1 MNYILL
7 GNGIA
12 LFGAVLMA
20 AIGLIKQ
27 RKHILAAQ
35 CVQFGIM
42 GIANLI
48 LGGINGFVSALV
60 SITRNLICLKWKLTT
75 PIKIGV
81 ISIQAVLALSINRS
95 GVIGILPG
103 LSACIC
109 TWFLDTKDEIKL
121 KVVIIIAQVC
131 WLIYDFSILNY
142 VSFAFDIITILAN
155 LIGIV
160 TIAKQ
165 RRTIQQHH
173 I

>member
-1 MNYILL
+1 MNSILL

-60 SITRNLICLKWKLTT
+60 SITRNLICLRWELTT
-75 PIKIGV
+75 PIKIGI
-81 ISIQAVLALSINRS
+81 ISIQAILALSIDRS

-109 TWFLDTKDEIKL
+109 TWFSDTTDEIKL
-121 KVVIIIAQVC
+121 KMVIIIAQVC
-131 WLIYDFSILNY
+131 WLIYDRFILNY

-160 TIAKQ
+160 LIVRQ
-165 RRTIQQHH
+165 RKTV
-173 I
+173 

>member
-1 MNYILL
+1 MNSIFL

-42 GIANLI
+42 GIANLL

-60 SITRNLICLKWKLTT
+60 NITRNLICLKWELTT
-75 PIKIGV
+75 PIKIGI
-81 ISIQAVLALSINRS
+81 ISIQAVLALSIDRS

-109 TWFLDTKDEIKL
+109 TWFLDTTDEIKL
-121 KVVIIIAQVC
+121 KMVIIIAQVC
-131 WLIYDFSILNY
+131 WLIYDRSILNY

-155 LIGIV
+155 LVGIV
-160 TIAKQ
+160 LIVRQ
-165 RRTIQQHH
+165 RKTL
-173 I
+173 

>member
-1 MNYILL
+1 MNSILL
-7 GNGIA
+7 GNGRA

-27 RKHILAAQ
+27 RKHILATQ

-60 SITRNLICLKWKLTT
+60 SITRNLICLKWELTT
-75 PIKIGV
+75 PIKIGI
-81 ISIQAVLALSINRS
+81 ISIQAVLALSIDRS

-121 KVVIIIAQVC
+121 KMVIVIAQVY
-131 WLIYDFSILNY
+131 WLIYDRSMLNY

-155 LIGIV
+155 LVGIV
-160 TIAKQ
+160 LIVRQ
-165 RRTIQQHH
+165 RKTV
-173 I
+173 

>member
-1 MNYILL
+1 MNSILL

-60 SITRNLICLKWKLTT
+60 SITRNLICLRWELTT
-75 PIKIGV
+75 PIKIGI
-81 ISIQAVLALSINRS
+81 ISIQAILALSIDRS

-109 TWFLDTKDEIKL
+109 TWFSDTKDEVKL

-131 WLIYDFSILNY
+131 WLIYDRSILNY

-155 LIGIV
+155 LMGIV
-160 TIAKQ
+160 LIVRQ
-165 RRTIQQHH
+165 RKTV
-173 I
+173 

>member
-1 MNYILL
+1 MNHILL

-12 LFGAVLMA
+12 LFGAILMA

-48 LGGINGFVSALV
+48 LGGISGFVSALV
-60 SITRNLICLKWKLTT
+60 SITRNLICLKWELTI
-75 PIKIGV
+75 PIKVGI
-81 ISIQAVLALSINRS
+81 ISIQAVLALSINQD
-95 GVIGILPG
+95 GIIGILPG

-109 TWFLDTKDEIKL
+109 TGFLDTKDEIKL
-121 KVVIIIAQVC
+121 KVVIIIAQIC
-131 WLIYDFSILNY
+131 WLIYDLSILNY
-142 VSFAFDIITILAN
+142 VSFAFDIVTILAN

-160 TIAKQ
+160 TIARQ
-165 RRTIQQHH
+165 RKTV
-173 I
+173 

>member
-1 MNYILL
+1 MNSILL

-60 SITRNLICLKWKLTT
+60 SITRNLICLKWELTT
-75 PIKIGV
+75 PIKIGI
-81 ISIQAVLALSINRS
+81 ISIQAVLALSIDRS
-95 GVIGILPG
+95 GVIGILQG

-109 TWFLDTKDEIKL
+109 TWFLDTTDEIKL
-121 KVVIIIAQVC
+121 KMVIIIAQVC
-131 WLIYDFSILNY
+131 WLIYDRSILND

-155 LIGIV
+155 LVGIV
-160 TIAKQ
+160 LIVRQ
-165 RRTIQQHH
+165 RKTV
-173 I
+173 

>member
-1 MNYILL
+1 MNHILL

-12 LFGAVLMA
+12 LLGAVLMA
-20 AIGLIKQ
+20 AIGLIRQ
-27 RKHILAAQ
+27 RKHILTAQ
-35 CVQFGIM
+35 CIQFGIM

-48 LGGINGFVSALV
+48 LGGISGFVSALV
-60 SITRNLICLKWKLTT
+60 SIIRNLICLKWELTT

-81 ISIQAVLALSINRS
+81 IAIQSALALSINQD
-95 GVIGILPG
+95 GIIGTLPG
-103 LSACIC
+103 LSACIF

-131 WLIYDFSILNY
+131 WLIYDLFILNY

-160 TIAKQ
+160 TITRQ
-165 RRTIQQHH
+165 RKTV
-173 I
+173 

>member
-1 MNYILL
+1 MDYILL

-48 LGGINGFVSALV
+48 LGGISGFVSALV
-60 SITRNLICLKWKLTT
+60 SIARNLICLKWELTM
-75 PIKIGV
+75 PIKAGI

-109 TWFLDTKDEIKL
+109 TWFLDTTDEIKL
-121 KVVIIIAQVC
+121 KMVIIIAQVC
-131 WLIYDFSILNY
+131 WLIYDRSILNY

-155 LIGIV
+155 LVGIV
-160 TIAKQ
+160 LIVRQ
-165 RRTIQQHH
+165 RKTV
-173 I
+173 

>member
-1 MNYILL
+1 MNSILL

-60 SITRNLICLKWKLTT
+60 SITRNLICLKW
-75 PIKIGV
+75 
-81 ISIQAVLALSINRS
+81 
-95 GVIGILPG
+95 
-103 LSACIC
+103 
-109 TWFLDTKDEIKL
+109 
-121 KVVIIIAQVC
+121 
-131 WLIYDFSILNY
+131 
-142 VSFAFDIITILAN
+142 
-155 LIGIV
+155 
-160 TIAKQ
+160 
-165 RRTIQQHH
+165 
-173 I
+173 

>member
-20 AIGLIKQ
+20 AIGFIKQ
-27 RKHILAAQ
+27 RRHILTAQ

-60 SITRNLICLKWKLTT
+60 SITRNLICLKWELTT
-75 PIKIGV
+75 PIKISI
-81 ISIQAVLALSINRS
+81 ISIQTVLALSINRS

-109 TWFLDTKDEIKL
+109 TWFSDTTDEIKL
-121 KVVIIIAQVC
+121 KMVIIIAQVC
-131 WLIYDFSILNY
+131 WLIYDRFILNY

-160 TIAKQ
+160 LIVRQ
-165 RRTIQQHH
+165 RKTV
-173 I
+173 

>member
-1 MNYILL
+1 MNHVLL

-48 LGGINGFVSALV
+48 LGGISGFVSALV
-60 SITRNLICLKWKLTT
+60 SIARNLVCLKRELTV

-81 ISIQAVLALSINRS
+81 ISIQAVLALSINHS
-95 GVIGILPG
+95 GVIGVLPG
-103 LSACIC
+103 LSACIF

-131 WLIYDFSILNY
+131 WLIYDLSILNY

-155 LIGIV
+155 LLGIV
-160 TIAKQ
+160 SIIRQ
-165 RRTIQQHH
+165 RKTD
-173 I
+173 

>member
-1 MNYILL
+1 MNSILL

-20 AIGLIKQ
+20 AIGFIKQ
-27 RKHILAAQ
+27 RRHILTAQ

-60 SITRNLICLKWKLTT
+60 SITRNLICLRWELTT
-75 PIKIGV
+75 PIKIGI
-81 ISIQAVLALSINRS
+81 ISIQAILALSIDRS

-109 TWFLDTKDEIKL
+109 TWFLDTKDEVKL

-131 WLIYDFSILNY
+131 WLIYDRSILNY

-155 LIGIV
+155 LVGIV
-160 TIAKQ
+160 LIVRQ
-165 RRTIQQHH
+165 RKTV
-173 I
+173 

>member
-1 MNYILL
+1 MNHILL

-20 AIGLIKQ
+20 TIGLIKQ
-27 RKHILAAQ
+27 RKHILVAQ

-48 LGGINGFVSALV
+48 LGGISGFVSALV
-60 SITRNLICLKWKLTT
+60 SITRNLICLKWELTT

-81 ISIQAVLALSINRS
+81 ISIQVVLTLGINRN
-95 GVIGILPG
+95 GMIGILPG

-121 KVVIIIAQVC
+121 KVVIIIAQIC
-131 WLIYDFSILNY
+131 WLIYDLSILNY

-160 TIAKQ
+160 MIARHRK
-165 RRTIQQHH
+165 TV
-173 I
+173 

>member
-1 MNYILL
+1 MNHILL

-20 AIGLIKQ
+20 AIGFIKQ

-48 LGGINGFVSALV
+48 LGGISGFVSALV
-60 SITRNLICLKWKLTT
+60 SISRNLICLKWELTT
-75 PIKIGV
+75 PIKIGIIAV
-81 ISIQAVLALSINRS
+81 QAALALSINQD
-95 GVIGILPG
+95 GIIGTLPG

-131 WLIYDFSILNY
+131 WLIYDLSILNY

-160 TIAKQ
+160 TIARQ
-165 RRTIQQHH
+165 RKRA
-173 I
+173 

>member
-1 MNYILL
+1 MNSILL

-27 RKHILAAQ
+27 RKHILATQ

-60 SITRNLICLKWKLTT
+60 SITRNLICLKWELTT
-75 PIKIGV
+75 PIKIGI
-81 ISIQAVLALSINRS
+81 ISIQAVLALSIDRS

-121 KVVIIIAQVC
+121 KMVIVIAQVY
-131 WLIYDFSILNY
+131 WLIYDRSILNY
-142 VSFAFDIITILAN
+142 VSFVFDIITILAN

-160 TIAKQ
+160 LIVRQ
-165 RRTIQQHH
+165 RKTV
-173 I
+173 

>member
-12 LFGAVLMA
+12 LFGAVLMV
-20 AIGLIKQ
+20 AIGFIKQ
-27 RKHILAAQ
+27 RRHILTAQ

-60 SITRNLICLKWKLTT
+60 SITRNLICLKWELTT
-75 PIKIGV
+75 PIKIGI
-81 ISIQAVLALSINRS
+81 ISIQAVLALSIDRS

-109 TWFLDTKDEIKL
+109 TWFLDTKDEVKL

-131 WLIYDFSILNY
+131 WLIYDRSILNY

-160 TIAKQ
+160 LIVRQ
-165 RRTIQQHH
+165 RKTV
-173 I
+173 

>member
-1 MNYILL
+1 MNHILL

-20 AIGLIKQ
+20 AIGFIKQ

-48 LGGINGFVSALV
+48 LGGISGFVSALV
-60 SITRNLICLKWKLTT
+60 SITRNLICLKWELTM
-75 PIKIGV
+75 PIKIGIIAV
-81 ISIQAVLALSINRS
+81 QAALALSINQD
-95 GVIGILPG
+95 GIIGILPG

-109 TWFLDTKDEIKL
+109 TWFLDIKDEIKL

-131 WLIYDFSILNY
+131 WLIYDLSILNY

-165 RRTIQQHH
+165 RKSV
-173 I
+173 

>member
-1 MNYILL
+1 MNSILL

-48 LGGINGFVSALV
+48 LDGINGFVSALV
-60 SITRNLICLKWKLTT
+60 SITRNLICLKWELTT
-75 PIKIGV
+75 PIKIGI
-81 ISIQAVLALSINRS
+81 ISIQAVLALSIDRS

-109 TWFLDTKDEIKL
+109 TWFLDTTDEIKL
-121 KVVIIIAQVC
+121 KVVIIAQVC
-131 WLIYDFSILNY
+131 WLIYDRSILNY
-142 VSFAFDIITILAN
+142 VSFVFDIITILAN
-155 LIGIV
+155 LVGIV
-160 TIAKQ
+160 LIVRQ
-165 RRTIQQHH
+165 RKTV
-173 I
+173 

>member
-1 MNYILL
+1 MMNHILL

-27 RKHILAAQ
+27 RRHILAAQ
-35 CVQFGIM
+35 CIQFGIM

-60 SITRNLICLKWKLTT
+60 SITRNLICLKWELTK

-81 ISIQAVLALSINRS
+81 IFIQAVLALGINRS
-95 GVIGILPG
+95 GMIGVLPG

-131 WLIYDFSILNY
+131 WLIYDLSIRNY
-142 VSFAFDIITILAN
+142 ASFAFDIVTILAN
-155 LIGIV
+155 LIGVALIV
-160 TIAKQ
+160 RQ
-165 RRTIQQHH
+165 HRTM
-173 I
+173 

>member
-1 MNYILL
+1 MIMNSILL

-27 RKHILAAQ
+27 RKHILATQ

-60 SITRNLICLKWKLTT
+60 SITRNLICLKWELTT
-75 PIKIGV
+75 PIKIGI
-81 ISIQAVLALSINRS
+81 ISIQAVLALSIDRS

-121 KVVIIIAQVC
+121 KMVIVIAQVY
-131 WLIYDFSILNY
+131 WLIYDRSMLNY

-155 LIGIV
+155 LVGIV
-160 TIAKQ
+160 LIVRQ
-165 RRTIQQHH
+165 RKTV
-173 I
+173 

>member
-1 MNYILL
+1 MNHLLL

-20 AIGLIKQ
+20 GIGFIKQ
-27 RKHILAAQ
+27 RKHILVAQ

-60 SITRNLICLKWKLTT
+60 SITRNLICLKWELTT
-75 PIKIGV
+75 PIKIGI

-121 KVVIIIAQVC
+121 KTVIIIAQVC
-131 WLIYDFSILNY
+131 WVVYDLSILNY
-142 VSFAFDIITILAN
+142 VSFVFDILTILAN
-155 LIGIV
+155 LVGIL
-160 TIAKQ
+160 TIIQQ
-165 RRTIQQHH
+165 RRPK
-173 I
+173 

>member
-1 MNYILL
+1 MNHILL

-48 LGGINGFVSALV
+48 LGGISGFVSALV
-60 SITRNLICLKWKLTT
+60 SIIRNLICLKWELTT

-81 ISIQAVLALSINRS
+81 IAIQSALALSINQD
-95 GVIGILPG
+95 GIIGTLPG
-103 LSACIC
+103 LSACIF
-109 TWFLDTKDEIKL
+109 TWFLDAKDEIKL

-131 WLIYDFSILNY
+131 WLIYDLSILNY

-160 TIAKQ
+160 TITRQ
-165 RRTIQQHH
+165 RKTV
-173 I
+173 

>member
-1 MNYILL
+1 MNFILL

-60 SITRNLICLKWKLTT
+60 SITRNLICLKWELTT
-75 PIKIGV
+75 PIKIGI
-81 ISIQAVLALSINRS
+81 ISIQAVLALSIDRR

-109 TWFLDTKDEIKL
+109 TWFLDTTDEIKL
-121 KVVIIIAQVC
+121 KMVIIIAQVC
-131 WLIYDFSILNY
+131 WLIYDRSILND

-155 LIGIV
+155 LVGIV
-160 TIAKQ
+160 LIVRQ
-165 RRTIQQHH
+165 RKTV
-173 I
+173 

>member
-1 MNYILL
+1 MNHILL
-7 GNGIA
+7 GNAIA
-12 LFGAVLMA
+12 LFGAALMA

-27 RKHILAAQ
+27 RKHILTAQ
-35 CVQFGIM
+35 CIQFGIM

-60 SITRNLICLKWKLTT
+60 SIARNLICLKWELIT
-75 PIKIGV
+75 PIKIGI
-81 ISIQAVLALSINRS
+81 ISIQAVLALGINRS
-95 GVIGILPG
+95 GVIGVLPG

-109 TWFLDTKDEIKL
+109 TWFLDNKDEIKL

-131 WLIYDFSILNY
+131 WLIYDRSILNH

-160 TIAKQ
+160 SLVRQ
-165 RRTIQQHH
+165 RKTV
-173 I
+173 

>member
-1 MNYILL
+1 MNSILL

-12 LFGAVLMA
+12 LFGAVLTA

-60 SITRNLICLKWKLTT
+60 SITRNLICLKWELTT
-75 PIKIGV
+75 PIKIGI
-81 ISIQAVLALSINRS
+81 ISIQAVLALSIDRS

-109 TWFLDTKDEIKL
+109 TWFLDTTDEIKL
-121 KVVIIIAQVC
+121 KMVIIIARVC
-131 WLIYDFSILNY
+131 WLIYDRSILNY

-155 LIGIV
+155 LVGIV
-160 TIAKQ
+160 LIVRQ
-165 RRTIQQHH
+165 RKTV
-173 I
+173 

>member
-1 MNYILL
+1 MNHLLL

-20 AIGLIKQ
+20 GIGFIKQ
-27 RKHILAAQ
+27 RKHILVAQ

-60 SITRNLICLKWKLTT
+60 SITRNLICLKWELTF
-75 PIKIGV
+75 PIKIGI

-121 KVVIIIAQVC
+121 KTVIIIAQVC
-131 WLIYDFSILNY
+131 WVVYDLSILNY
-142 VSFAFDIITILAN
+142 VSFTFDILTILAN
-155 LIGIV
+155 LVGIL
-160 TIAKQ
+160 TIIKQ
-165 RRTIQQHH
+165 RRPK
-173 I
+173 

>member
-1 MNYILL
+1 MNSILL

-27 RKHILAAQ
+27 RKHILATQ

-60 SITRNLICLKWKLTT
+60 SITRNLICLKWELTT
-75 PIKIGV
+75 PIKIGI
-81 ISIQAVLALSINRS
+81 ISIQAVLALSIDRS

-121 KVVIIIAQVC
+121 KMVIVIAQVY
-131 WLIYDFSILNY
+131 WLIYDRSMLNY

-155 LIGIV
+155 LVGIV
-160 TIAKQ
+160 LIVRQ
-165 RRTIQQHH
+165 RKTV
-173 I
+173 

>member
-1 MNYILL
+1 MNSILL

-60 SITRNLICLKWKLTT
+60 SITRNLICLRWELTT
-75 PIKIGV
+75 PIKIGI
-81 ISIQAVLALSINRS
+81 ISIQAILALSIDRS

-109 TWFLDTKDEIKL
+109 TWFLDTKDEVKL

-131 WLIYDFSILNY
+131 WLIYDRSILNY
-142 VSFAFDIITILAN
+142 VSFVFDIITILAN
-155 LIGIV
+155 LMGIV
-160 TIAKQ
+160 LIVRQ
-165 RRTIQQHH
+165 RKTV
-173 I
+173 